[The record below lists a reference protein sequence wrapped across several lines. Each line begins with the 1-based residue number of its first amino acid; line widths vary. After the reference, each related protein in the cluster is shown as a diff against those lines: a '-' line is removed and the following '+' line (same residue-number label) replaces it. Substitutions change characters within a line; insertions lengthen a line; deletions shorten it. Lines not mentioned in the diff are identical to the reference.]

1 MALSSSGSITMAMIA
16 TELGISPTGLS
27 LNDPRVRTLAGVAS
41 GPIAIQNLLGK
52 QNFVKLN
59 DLPTNQYN
67 QGNAYLWF
75 QYDGATTNATWLEGQ
90 TVKVLAIARGQCNVR
105 IRNGGVTYNNCVEAQ
120 WFLADG
126 TWRGVTN
133 ATLGT
138 NRDMQIDIAPNGSTT
153 AQYSAS
159 VRVTYS

>member
-1 MALSSSGSITMAMIA
+1 MALPSSGEISMAQVA
-16 TELGISPTGLS
+16 AELGISATGLTLDDS
-27 LNDPRVRTLAGVAS
+27 RVRALAGVPS
-41 GPIAIQNLLGK
+41 GAISMWNLLGK

-90 TVKVLAIARGQCNVR
+90 TIKVLAIARGQCNVR

-133 ATLGT
+133 ATQGT
-138 NRDMQIDIAPNGSTT
+138 NRNMQIDIAPNGSTT